1 LLAQNG
7 IVPQNHSNPQ
17 DSNPQDSNKKV
28 RILEYQNE
36 KRTMKN
42 FASPNGNIPENHSNP
57 QDSNPQDSN
66 KKVRRIS
73 E

>member
-1 LLAQNG
+1 MKNTMKNFASPNG
-7 IVPQNHSNPQ
+7 NIPENHSNPQ

-42 FASPNGNIPENHSNP
+42 FASPKWYRASKPF
-57 QDSNPQDSN
+57 
-66 KKVRRIS
+66 
-73 E
+73 